1 MGIHPIPQRIIMTE
15 NKRTPLFAAHGNLGA
30 RMVPFGGWDMPVQY
44 SGLSAEHSAVRNQV
58 GMFDISHMGK
68 FRLEGTGILGQLQ
81 SLVPSNLAKLQ
92 PGQAQYTVLL
102 NPEAGIIDD
111 VIFYCQ
117 SPEQWV
123 VIVNGATCT
132 KDRLWLEAHLS
143 GVRFIDDTDNQIL
156 IALQGPQAVEVLQKL
171 VSVDL
176 GRLGRFAFVTT
187 ELLGG
192 SAFIARTGYTG
203 EDGFEIMVP
212 VETGLKLWETFLT
225 LGVVPC
231 GLGARDTL
239 RLEAAMHLYGQDM
252 DETTTPLEASLG
264 WVVDWQKPEFIGHEV
279 LRAQKAAGTAKRLV
293 GFEVQSRQIARH
305 GYPIALAGEPIGVVT
320 SGTLPPTINR
330 PIGLGYVPTALSA
343 VGTVFDI
350 EIRGKQIPA
359 IVVKRPFYRSLS
371 K

>member
-1 MGIHPIPQRIIMTE
+1 MTE
-15 NKRTPLFAAHGNLGA
+15 NKRTPLFNAHCDLAA

-44 SGLSAEHSAVRNQV
+44 SGLSAEHTAVRTQV

-68 FRLEGTGILGQLQ
+68 FRLQGTDILEQLQ
-81 SLVPSNLAKLQ
+81 VLVPSNLAKLQ
-92 PGQAQYTVLL
+92 PGQAQYTVFL
-102 NPEAGIIDD
+102 NAEAGIIDD

-132 KDRLWLEAHLS
+132 KDRLWLEQHLC
-143 GVRFIDDTDNQIL
+143 GVRFSDDTDNQIL
-156 IALQGPQAVEVLQKL
+156 IALQGPQAVETLQKL

-176 GRLGRFAFVTT
+176 GQLGRFAFATT
-187 ELLGG
+187 ELLGAP
-192 SAFIARTGYTG
+192 AFIARTGYTG

-212 VETGLKLWETFLT
+212 VETGLKLWETFLG

-252 DETTTPLEASLG
+252 DETTTPLEASLA
-264 WVVDWQKPEFIGHEV
+264 WVIDWQKPEFMGHEV
-279 LRAQKAAGTAKRLV
+279 LRAQKAAGTQKRLV

-305 GYPIALAGEPIGVVT
+305 GYPITVGGEPIGIVT

-330 PIGLGYVPTALSA
+330 PIGLGYVPKELSA
-343 VGTVFDI
+343 VGTAFEI

-359 IVVKRPFYRSLS
+359 MVVKRPFYRRLS
-371 K
+371 N

>member
-1 MGIHPIPQRIIMTE
+1 MTE
-15 NKRTPLFAAHGNLGA
+15 NKRTPLFAAHGDLGA

-44 SGLSAEHSAVRNQV
+44 SSLSAEHTAVRTQV

-68 FRLEGTGILGQLQ
+68 FRLQGTDILEQLQ
-81 SLVPSNLAKLQ
+81 MLVPSNLGKLQ
-92 PGQAQYTVLL
+92 AGQAQYTVLL
-102 NPEAGIIDD
+102 NAEAGIIDD

-117 SPEQWV
+117 SSEQWV
-123 VIVNGATCT
+123 AIVNGATCT
-132 KDRLWLEAHLS
+132 KDRRWLEAHLS
-143 GVRFIDDTDNQIL
+143 EVRFSDDTDNQIL
-156 IALQGPQAVEVLQKL
+156 IALQGPQAVETLQKL

-176 GRLGRFAFVTT
+176 VKLGRFAFATT
-187 ELLGG
+187 ELLRAP
-192 SAFIARTGYTG
+192 AFIARTGYTG

-212 VETGLKLWETFLT
+212 VKTGLKLWETFLG
-225 LGVVPC
+225 LGVTPC

-252 DETTTPLEASLG
+252 DETTTPLEASLA
-264 WVVDWQKPEFIGHEV
+264 WVIDWQKPEFMGHEV
-279 LRAQKAAGTAKRLV
+279 LRAQKAAGTQKRLV

-305 GYPIALAGEPIGVVT
+305 GYPITVGGEPIGMVT

-343 VGTVFDI
+343 VGTAFEI

-359 IVVKRPFYRSLS
+359 MVVKRPFYRRLS
-371 K
+371 N

>member
-1 MGIHPIPQRIIMTE
+1 MTE
-15 NKRTPLFAAHGNLGA
+15 NKRTPLFAAHGDLGA

-44 SGLSAEHSAVRNQV
+44 SGLSVEHHAVRSQV

-68 FRLEGTGILGQLQ
+68 FRLQGSDTLKQLQ
-81 SLVPSNLAKLQ
+81 NLVPSNLAKIE

-117 SPEQWV
+117 SPNQWV
-123 VIVNGATCT
+123 VIVNGATCS
-132 KDRLWLEAHLS
+132 KDRLWLESHLI
-143 GVRFIDDTDNQIL
+143 GVHFTDDTDNQIL

-171 VSVDL
+171 VAVDL
-176 GRLGRFAFVTT
+176 GRLGRFAFVTA

-192 SAFIARTGYTG
+192 PALIARTGYTG

-212 VETGLKLWETFLT
+212 IETGLKLWETFLA

-264 WVVDWQKPEFIGHEV
+264 WVIDWQKPEFIGHEV

-305 GYPIALAGEPIGVVT
+305 GYPMTLAGEPIGVVT

>member
-1 MGIHPIPQRIIMTE
+1 MTE
-15 NKRTPLFAAHGNLGA
+15 NKRTPLYAAHRDLGA

-44 SGLSAEHSAVRNQV
+44 SSLSAEHTAVRTQV

-68 FRLEGTGILGQLQ
+68 FRLQRKDILEQLKM
-81 SLVPSNLAKLQ
+81 LVPSNLAKLQ

-102 NPEAGIIDD
+102 NAEAGIIDD

-132 KDRLWLEAHLS
+132 KDRLWLEQHLS
-143 GVRFIDDTDNQIL
+143 GVRFSDDTDNEIL

-176 GRLGRFAFVTT
+176 GKLGRFAFATT
-187 ELLGG
+187 ELLGAP
-192 SAFIARTGYTG
+192 AFIARTGYTG

-212 VETGLKLWETFLT
+212 VETGLKLWETFLG
-225 LGVVPC
+225 LDVVPC

-252 DETTTPLEASLG
+252 DETTTPLEASLA
-264 WVVDWQKPEFIGHEV
+264 WVIDWQKPEFMGHEV
-279 LRAQKAAGTAKRLV
+279 LRAQKVVGSEKRLV

-305 GYPIALAGEPIGVVT
+305 GYPITVDGEPIGIVT

-343 VGTVFDI
+343 TGTAFEI

-359 IVVKRPFYRSLS
+359 MVVKRPFYRRLS
-371 K
+371 N